1 MTTSTHAAVSV
12 LIGACLSKSFKESFG
27 SASKQLSSLGSAI
40 KKVNDRAS
48 EIESFRKSSR
58 ATKEASLAYKEA
70 RQKLSLLG
78 REIAATNNPS
88 KQLQNNFRKSQ
99 IAANRAKKAFMES
112 ATATR
117 EMGKAL
123 RSAGVDFRNLNQQ
136 QASLGRTLGTLKKR
150 QAALQANADAKSQN
164 LSNRA
169 NYRSQMFDTL
179 ALGSALYSVVKPA
192 ADFELAMAKVGA
204 ITNEAEGSVGFKKL
218 TAQARELGGTTQYT
232 SSQAAE
238 AMRFLGMAGFK
249 TNEILTATPAI
260 LNLAIA
266 GNMDLGRTADIA
278 SNILT
283 GFNMKAERTAEV
295 ADVLAQAARNTN
307 VDVEM
312 LGQTMKYVAPAAS
325 AVGGTLQETA
335 ALAGVLGNAGIQS
348 TMAGTML
355 RAAYLRLAAPAK
367 AGAKALGNLR
377 DEMQISAEEMPDV
390 AKEALLAQNR
400 LKGLGIKVFD
410 KGKMR
415 SMIAILKDMH
425 EATKNLSD
433 DQKLSAIK
441 DIFGTRSTAGAL
453 AIFKSVETGNLD
465 DVLNKINNAE
475 GTADEMAK
483 RLKNT
488 AVGASKELASAME
501 SIGISIGS
509 TLLPAFATLA
519 RKVAFVA
526 TKISALAEKFPVL
539 TKYIG
544 LTVAGLISF
553 KIASI
558 GVGYAFTFLK
568 GGLLAMQG
576 SLLAF
581 RTALTFL
588 GIAMP
593 AVTTAIRVMG
603 LALISNPIGLIIGGI
618 ALAAVFLIKNWK
630 PVGEFFKKLFSGII
644 GWVKDTFGWVMKLV
658 EPIKSVVGS
667 VKSVAG
673 KAWNF
678 VTGSSDAKDQK
689 TSSSVGDVVS
699 GLDSVQN
706 NAENIPSFEIPNIG
720 ASPSNQGQQISISAP
735 ITINA
740 SGNLDEKKI
749 AKEIAWQVRIAINET
764 FRKLSARKLALNVD

>member
-12 LIGACLSKSFKESFG
+12 LIGANLGKSFKESFG

-58 ATKEASLAYKEA
+58 ATKEASLAYKDA
-70 RQKLSLLG
+70 KQKLSLLG

-136 QASLGRTLGTLKKR
+136 QASLGRTLGALKKR

-164 LSNRA
+164 LQKRA

-204 ITNEAEGSVGFKKL
+204 ITNEAEGSVGFKEL
-218 TAQARELGGTTQYT
+218 TTQARELGRTTQYT

-410 KGKMR
+410 HGKMR
-415 SMIAILKDMH
+415 SMISILKDMH

-526 TKISALAEKFPVL
+526 TKISALAERFPVL

-544 LTVAGLISF
+544 LTIAGLISF

-568 GGLLAMQG
+568 GGFLAMQG

-603 LALISNPIGLIIGGI
+603 LALISNPIGLMIGGI
-618 ALAAVFLIKNWK
+618 ALATFFLIKNWK
-630 PVGEFFKKLFSGII
+630 PVGEFFKNLFSGII
-644 GWVKDTFGWVMKLV
+644 GWVKNTFGWVMKLV
-658 EPIKSVVGS
+658 EPLKSVVGS
-667 VKSVAG
+667 VKTVAG

-706 NAENIPSFEIPNIG
+706 NAGNIPSFEIPNIG

-749 AKEIAWQVRIAINET
+749 ADQVRIAINET